1 MSLIA
6 LLQAAA
12 PAFDPEAATRA
23 YLATLN
29 GAARAKSDA
38 YFEGGYWLGLWS
50 SLVGIASYLIMLNLG
65 WSAKWSAWAS
75 RVTRRRW
82 LQPALYSLPF
92 GVAGTLLAL
101 PWTIYEGFIR
111 EKQYGL
117 MNQSFSAWSGEQGI
131 ALLVGIVTTAIFFTI
146 VFAVI
151 RRAPRRW
158 WLWASGATML
168 LLALMVMIAPV
179 FLAPLFNKYTP
190 MAEGPMRTRILAM
203 ARAQHIPAD
212 NVYVFD
218 ASKQTKRVSANVSGL
233 GPTIRISLNDNLLN
247 RSTPEGVMAVMG
259 HEMGHYVLGHIA
271 KSLIYLSLIAV
282 GLFFLLWWSTPRLL
296 ARFGQRWGVR
306 DVSDPAVSPV
316 FAIVLTLA
324 ILLLTPVFNT
334 MTRVSESE
342 ADAFGLDAARQ
353 PDADAMVDMQ
363 LSEYRKLEPTPLEE
377 LLFYDHPSGR
387 TRVRMA
393 MEWKARHLA
402 ELPPEQ
408 RGMIVM
414 LSPTAATPVPATP
427 AAR

>member
-75 RVTRRRW
+75 RVTKRRW

-92 GVAGTLLAL
+92 GAAGTLLAL

-203 ARAQHIPAD
+203 AHARHIPAD

-218 ASKQTKRVSANVSGL
+218 ASKQTKRISANVSGL

-271 KSLIYLSLIAV
+271 KSLFYLSLIAV

-296 ARFGQRWGVR
+296 ARYGQRWGVR

-316 FAIVLTLA
+316 FGIVLTLA
-324 ILLLTPVFNT
+324 ILLLTPVLNT

-353 PDADAMVDMQ
+353 PDANAMVDMQ
-363 LSEYRKLEPTPLEE
+363 LSEYRKLEPSALEE
-377 LLFYDHPSGR
+377 MLFYDHPSGR

-414 LSPTAATPVPATP
+414 TSPTVPATP